1 MTARSIDARRF
12 WDRIPIRRPLRS
24 WIQLRDAASAIR
36 RGGAELLLS
45 LAVLIGWTLLT
56 LGVGALAGDRARVVY
71 LLSTGLFLLSLAG
84 WKLLYRLAADGLYV
98 LTRKKTRG

>member
-12 WDRIPIRRPLRS
+12 WDRIPVRRPLRS
-24 WIQLRDAASAIR
+24 WIRLREAAAAIR

-45 LAVLIGWTLLT
+45 LAILIGWTLLT
-56 LGVGALAGDRARVVY
+56 LGIAALAGDRARVVY
-71 LLSTGLFLLSLAG
+71 LLSAGLFLLSLAG
-84 WKLLYRLAADGLYV
+84 WRLLGELAWKGLYV

>member
-12 WDRIPIRRPLRS
+12 WDRVRVPRLQFRALDAGALLRH
-24 WIQLRDAASAIR
+24 
-36 RGGAELLLS
+36 GGAEALLS

-56 LGVGALAGDRARVVY
+56 LGIGALVGARARVVY
-71 LLSTGLFLLSLAG
+71 LVSAGLFLLSLAG